1 VLFVV
6 VVTTAVGMMGFEA
19 ASSLIPL
26 WVRDLQIS
34 HGLAGLLSALW
45 YAPGFVVSLPAGWL
59 FDRYPWRRTLVPAWV
74 LTVAGTALMAVAS
87 NVWILAL
94 GRLCFAIGMGV
105 QMVGGPKLIS
115 IWFEGRTDIG
125 FAMGIY
131 AMSAPLGIFT
141 SLNVLGPVGDAHG
154 WRAILYVMTA
164 VSAIGLLMLFAI
176 PASAPSTGTPKQAK
190 ALQWHPFHLGL
201 AAWLLGIG
209 YFGYSM
215 GTEGYLTYTAGYLQ
229 TRGYTLATASVLV
242 GNYAYASLL
251 LKPIFSLFLK
261 RSNAGWFVVIASA
274 LAILSIALL
283 LSGTVTPTKSAYVM
297 GVSLA
302 LGMPALYALP
312 PFLFGS
318 EKSGEV
324 FGLYQLLYSFGLF
337 AIPLAGYAIDHAGGY
352 SSAYL
357 VMIAYCVL
365 GPLCLLAS
373 RRQQAE
379 VPKP

>member
-1 VLFVV
+1 
-6 VVTTAVGMMGFEA
+6 
-19 ASSLIPL
+19 
-26 WVRDLQIS
+26 
-34 HGLAGLLSALW
+34 
-45 YAPGFVVSLPAGWL
+45 
-59 FDRYPWRRTLVPAWV
+59 
-74 LTVAGTALMAVAS
+74 
-87 NVWILAL
+87 
-94 GRLCFAIGMGV
+94 
-105 QMVGGPKLIS
+105 
-115 IWFEGRTDIG
+115 
-125 FAMGIY
+125 MGIY